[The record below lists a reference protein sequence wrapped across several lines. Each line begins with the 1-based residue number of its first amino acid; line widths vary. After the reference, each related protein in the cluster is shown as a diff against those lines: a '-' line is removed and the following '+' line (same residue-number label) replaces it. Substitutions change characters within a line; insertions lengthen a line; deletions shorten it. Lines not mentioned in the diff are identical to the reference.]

1 MFDIKSGE
9 TWTIGTGTP
18 QDTASIVKLDILE
31 TLLWQQAKQEG
42 LSAAQQALAQRM
54 IEYSDNDATTTLWNE
69 VGGTAGIKAY
79 NNSIG
84 MSATIP
90 SSCVTC
96 PGFPWPGWGLTTT
109 LPSDQLLLLRQLV
122 SSQTLLSASEQQF
135 TIQLL
140 ENVTPSE
147 RWGVS
152 TGVGSGNEVALKNG
166 WLPLNDADTDWQINT
181 IGLVLGQKQEYALVI
196 LTTGNPSEQYG
207 IDTVRCAVRCRLA
220 SAPIASITDD
230 SSS

>member
-1 MFDIKSGE
+1 MSAAVFDVKSGE
-9 TWTIGTGTP
+9 TWKFGAGTP

-31 TLLWQQAKQEG
+31 TLLWQQAKQGG
-42 LSAAQQALAQRM
+42 LSAAQQALAQKM

-69 VGGTAGIKAY
+69 AGGTAGIEAF
-79 NNSIG
+79 NNSIDL
-84 MSATIP
+84 SATTP

-109 LPSDQLLLLRQLV
+109 SPSDQLLLLRQLV
-122 SSQTLLSASEQQF
+122 GSQTLLSTSERQYV
-135 TIQLL
+135 IQLM
-140 ENVTPSE
+140 EHVTPSE

-181 IGLVLGQKQEYALVI
+181 IGLVFGQEQEYALVI

-207 IDTVRCAVRCRLA
+207 IETVDALSDAVWQALQ
-220 SAPIASITDD
+220 
-230 SSS
+230 